1 MEKSTVIE
9 ILRTFSKEELAGF
22 GDFVES
28 PYHNKK
34 SNVVKLY
41 KALRKH
47 SPEFPPEKITKEKM
61 WGAVFPG
68 KAYNYGIIKNHIFDL
83 SILAQK
89 FLELENQKT
98 KPIERDIN
106 LLQQYKLRAL
116 KSLFSKSIR
125 ETKKKFSASLIDN
138 STFYYGYMLEYTEIS
153 FIDYEFLLKSKKT
166 DYYSELN
173 RNLSLFYITNQLYHN
188 HNNIQLAF
196 NKHANVDMNLHEKA
210 LKTYEETPFKSNYTD
225 ILYYA
230 YKAACNLEDTNSYEM
245 VKKLFFENHTS
256 FTRSIQYDIAVCLL
270 NFCRN
275 NASKGNKKF
284 IADEFQYIK
293 LMVEDNL
300 YQNTGFGWMDQYLYM
315 NSVMCACR
323 AGEYDW
329 AEKFIEEKNY
339 ELTESIREQYKNY
352 AYTTLN
358 LRRGRFE
365 EALKYLAK
373 CNNVDDGDKLNIR
386 VFEFNAYYE
395 LGYYDELKALAD
407 TTMHFL
413 RKDKIFSVAEH
424 NAFRNYISAI
434 TKLMDYKFNIGDK
447 QKDEGFLRSVLDFI
461 NNNKT
466 LNSKWLAQKID
477 ELKTK

>member
-22 GDFVES
+22 ADFADS

-34 SNVVKLY
+34 SNVTKLY
-41 KALRKH
+41 KALRKFA
-47 SPEFPPEKITKEKM
+47 PEFPPEKITKEKM
-61 WGAVFPG
+61 WSAVFPG
-68 KAYNYGIIKNHIFDL
+68 KAYNYGIMKNQIFDL
-83 SILAQK
+83 SKLLEK
-89 FLELENQKT
+89 FLELENQKA
-98 KPIERDIN
+98 KLIERDIN

-125 ETKKKFSASLIDN
+125 ETKKKFSTSLIDN

-173 RNLSLFYITNQLYHN
+173 RNLSLFFFTNQLYHN

-196 NKHANVDMNLHEKA
+196 NKHAYVDMDHHEKT
-210 LKTYEETPFKSNYTD
+210 LKTYEESPFKSKYTD
-225 ILYYA
+225 ILFNA
-230 YKAACNLEDTNSYEM
+230 YKAARDPEDTHSYET
-245 VKKLFFENHTS
+245 VKKLFFENHNS

-293 LMVEDNL
+293 LIVEENL

-329 AEKFIEEKNY
+329 AEKFINEKNH
-339 ELTESIREQYKNY
+339 ELTENIREQYKNY

-358 LRRGRFE
+358 LRLGKFE
-365 EALKYLAK
+365 EALKYLSK
-373 CNNVDDGDKLNIR
+373 CNNVDDGDKLNIK

-407 TTMHFL
+407 TTLHFL
-413 RKDKIFSVAEH
+413 RKDKIFSEAEH
-424 NAFRNYISAI
+424 NAFRNYITAI
-434 TKLMDYKFNIGDK
+434 TKLMDYKFNVAGK
-447 QKDEGFLRSVLDFI
+447 KKDESFLGSVQDFVNSNRI
-461 NNNKT
+461 
-466 LNSKWLAQKID
+466 LNSRWLTQKID
-477 ELKTK
+477 ELRAQ